1 MNRLVYYILLVLF
14 SLNIFVFIFWRSE
27 IEVFSF
33 ATMIIFL
40 AAIFYFGKKCD
51 KKDAKETDVINKKP
65 EQQIGLLNEAE
76 NEVTAEI
83 KKVYELVEPNAKS
96 LPLREIILKIG
107 ERISKQEEQ
116 IENYKVETENYR
128 KELTVSYN
136 NLLAK
141 STEIEYTNM
150 MLEKRVTRV
159 SALNAVGKA
168 VLSELEM
175 DRIISTILDSYIVLI
190 SAKKIILYLFEN
202 EILVQKAM
210 RGNCELKSRNDI
222 SDEDIIGGKESKYYE
237 EYLKKGRMLLEE
249 NEFVIISELK
259 VKGKELG
266 VLFIIEEKDEE
277 MNIKKEEMDMIS
289 ALNIYASI
297 AINNAKMYREL
308 ADKQRLE
315 KEIGIAREIQLNL
328 LPKDIKSVFGLE
340 IANHFE
346 PAKEVGGDYYDY
358 FISAEGKFGIAI
370 GDVSGKGMPAALL
383 MTTIR
388 AILRTIASYDL
399 LPDIVMTR
407 LNNVIFQDI
416 NEEMFVTLFYS
427 LYDYETST
435 MFFSNAGHNP
445 VIIYDTQSEKVIE
458 RNVKGTAIGF
468 SDNYNYKLDKIKLNY
483 NDVLVFY
490 TDGITE
496 AENASGELFGIERL
510 KQSVE
515 ELKDLTSEKIKK
527 GILAKVDEFRNGYMQ
542 VDDITLVVLKYKGW
556 V

>member
-1 MNRLVYYILLVLF
+1 MKKEIYFIGLIFITIGILLE
-14 SLNIFVFIFWRSE
+14 IFVPQKLHFVNMLLIPAVVFFAFALYNKKTKVLNLNKNDIQEEKNEKIKSE
-27 IEVFSF
+27 IYEKILEIYNKIELGSE
-33 ATMIIFL
+33 
-40 AAIFYFGKKCD
+40 D
-51 KKDAKETDVINKKP
+51 KNIDKAVEK
-65 EQQIGLLNEAE
+65 IGSALERKNLEIEKYKAEAE
-76 NEVTAEI
+76 N
-83 KKVYELVEPNAKS
+83 Y
-96 LPLREIILKIG
+96 
-107 ERISKQEEQ
+107 Q
-116 IENYKVETENYR
+116 
-128 KELTVSYN
+128 KELTASYN

-141 STEIEYTNM
+141 STEIEYSNM
-150 MLEKRVTRV
+150 MLEQRVTRI

-175 DRIISTILDSYIVLI
+175 ERIISTILDSYIVLI
-190 SAKKIILYLFEN
+190 FAKKIVLYLFED
-202 EILVQKAM
+202 EVLVQKAM
-210 RGNCELKSRNDI
+210 RGSINLKDNPDVKP
-222 SDEDIIGGKESKYYE
+222 EDIVGGKESRYYG
-237 EYLKKGRMLLEE
+237 EYIKKAKMIIED
-249 NEFVIISELK
+249 NEIVIISELK

-266 VLFIIEEKDEE
+266 VLFIVEEKNEE
-277 MNIKKEEMDMIS
+277 SSIKKEEMDMIA

-297 AINNAKMYREL
+297 AMNNASVYKEL

-315 KEIGIAREIQLNL
+315 KEVGIARDIQMSL

-427 LYDYETST
+427 LYDYETAT

-445 VIIYDTQSEKVIE
+445 VIIYDSANEKVIE

-468 SDNYNYKLDKIKLNY
+468 SDNYNFKLDKIKLSY

-496 AENASGELFGIERL
+496 AENVAGDLFGIDRL
-510 KQSVE
+510 KKCVE
-515 ELKDLTSEKIKK
+515 ELKDLSSEKIKK
-527 GILAKVDEFRNGYMQ
+527 GILAKVDEFRDGYIQ